1 MHFLKPRDN
10 QYTPG
15 GKTVWQS
22 DKFGER
28 KIKMVACVCVRESKR
43 LSNGGNKLKVFV
55 PFCE

>member
-28 KIKMVACVCVRESKR
+28 KIKNGGLCVRESKR
-43 LSNGGNKLKVFV
+43 LSNGGNMLMVFV
-55 PFCE
+55 PCCV